1 MFIFGCCQAYNT
13 LSHAHK
19 RSCPADKLKYPAH
32 TQYMYMVF
40 NLSAWPGL

>member
-32 TQYMYMVF
+32 TQYMVF
-40 NLSAWPGL
+40 KLSAWPGL